1 MITRLRIVGIKP
13 GTLNKY
19 REVCRDWS
27 GLVHKY
33 GGRVLGFYL
42 DAAENTVTR
51 IAKYESREQLAE
63 IQKSCEADSKFA
75 SISRRAEEVM
85 TSFEERI
92 LDKLKLE

>member
-1 MITRLRIVGIKP
+1 MITRIRTVGIKP
-13 GTLNKY
+13 GTLSKY
-19 REVCRDWS
+19 QEVCREWS
-27 GLVHKY
+27 SLIHKY

-42 DAAENTVTR
+42 DAAENTVTG
-51 IAKYESREQLAE
+51 IAEYASREQLAE
-63 IQKSCEADSKFA
+63 VQKRCEADSKFA